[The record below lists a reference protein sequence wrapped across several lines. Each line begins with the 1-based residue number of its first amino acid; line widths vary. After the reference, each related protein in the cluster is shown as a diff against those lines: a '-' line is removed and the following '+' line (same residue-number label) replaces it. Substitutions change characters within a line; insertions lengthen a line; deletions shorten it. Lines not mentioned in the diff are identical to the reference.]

1 MKTLHYGERM
11 KYIFPLFLIAIII
24 GCAAQYEYYE
34 EEIIEDGPQ
43 WTEAQVDSIIRF
55 NRMFFF
61 DYYRQM
67 DRTSEFVDDRT
78 KTALSYFWEYIPL
91 DNINKYN
98 DFPQAARCYIELS
111 KNDPAFAD
119 SARIVYEMGVER
131 FPESDYL
138 HNALGIIY
146 KNRGDYDK
154 AEMHFL
160 AAFAIDSTKAEY
172 MIPLTEMY
180 QEQEQWQKAKEACE
194 TVLVIDPANST
205 IRDRLES
212 ILRDNFSPEE
222 FVASLKAKL
231 ELEPDN
237 LGIWLQLSQQY
248 MNMLNSTD
256 ALNSVSEALKIDDS
270 NVEALTMLGVIKEN
284 KADYAGAI
292 EAYKK
297 ILKKSPKKIDIL
309 LDVANGYKN
318 LKKYPDARSYVM
330 KALDASPDN
339 GSAYL
344 QLGEIYIA
352 AADENSKNKQASYSD
367 KLVFTIAYGLFI
379 KAAESSDYDAREN
392 AQRKMDY
399 LKNNLI
405 LPQKSDWFM
414 RQNQFTPNTSAY
426 EWIKDNWSEVKY
438 IKTFVNQYK

>member
-1 MKTLHYGERM
+1 M
-11 KYIFPLFLIAIII
+11 KYIFPLFFIALLI
-24 GCAAQYEYYE
+24 GCAAQYDYYE
-34 EEIIEDGPQ
+34 EEIVETGPQ
-43 WTEAQVDSIIRF
+43 WTEAQIDSIIRF

-67 DRTSEFVDDRT
+67 DRTSQFVDERT
-78 KTALSYFWEYIPL
+78 RTALSYFWEYIPL

-146 KNRGDYDK
+146 KNSGDYKK

-160 AAFAIDSTKAEY
+160 AAFEIDSTKTEY
-172 MIPLTEMY
+172 MIPLTEIY
-180 QEQEQWQKAKEACE
+180 QEQEEWQKAKEACE
-194 TVLVIDPANST
+194 KVLVIDPNNST
-205 IRDRLES
+205 IRDRLQT

-222 FVASLKAKL
+222 FIASLKAKL

-237 LGIWLQLSQQY
+237 LSIWLQLAKQY
-248 MNMLNSTD
+248 MNMVNNKD
-256 ALNSVSEALKIDDS
+256 ALKSVTEALKIDGG
-270 NVEALTMLGVIKEN
+270 NVEALTVLGVIKEN
-284 KADYAGAI
+284 LADHEGAI

-297 ILKKSPKKIDIL
+297 ILEKEPKNLRIL

-318 LKKYPDARSYVM
+318 LKKYSTARSYVM
-330 KALDASPDN
+330 HALDASPGD

-344 QLGEIYIA
+344 RLGEIYIS
-352 AADENSKNKQASYSD
+352 AADENSKNKQATYSD
-367 KLVFTIAYGLFI
+367 KLVFTIAYGLFK
-379 KAAESSDYDAREN
+379 KANESSDYDAREN

-399 LKNNLI
+399 LKNNQI

-426 EWIKDNWSEVKY
+426 EWIKDSWNEVKY
-438 IKTFVNQYK
+438 IQTFLNQYK